1 MKNKIIFRTIIPCVF
16 LYGFFRIYSYIS
28 TNIFYPI
35 GFDDLFLLI
44 IFSIILE
51 FIWAILE
58 EFQNMTGRFLKTN
71 LVTKIIFIIAMLGI
85 FYLYKITGRI

>member
-1 MKNKIIFRTIIPCVF
+1 MKNKIIFRTIIPCIF
-16 LYGFFRIYSYIS
+16 LYGLFRIYSYIS

-44 IFSIILE
+44 IFNIILE

-58 EFQNMTGRFLKTN
+58 EFQNMTGRFLDTN
-71 LVTKIIFIIAMLGI
+71 LTTKIIFIITMLGI
-85 FYLYKITGRI
+85 FYLYKITGKI